1 MIRMTDTDR
10 LAARSATGRS
20 ATGRSTTGRST
31 TGRSAQAQLS
41 RTRPARRRERGEE
54 TRALLL
60 DEAERLFAAHG
71 FHGVGLAALA
81 TASGLGNAGLLHHF
95 PSKARLYGAVL
106 ARVGAELD
114 ALLDAALADAPNPRA
129 AARAMV
135 RLQATWTAERPQGAR
150 LVLRELLDNV
160 DRVGRARSLPLAG
173 YVDRM
178 CRVIEAAQAA
188 GHVAAGP
195 VVLPL
200 TQLLGSFAYALAV
213 RPTFAQMRPQD
224 AVLASDAAFA
234 QALVAVAEAALFT
247 GGHAHADPDAP

>member
-1 MIRMTDTDR
+1 MTDTDR
-10 LAARSATGRS
+10 LTA
-20 ATGRSTTGRST
+20 RSTTARST
-31 TGRSAQAQLS
+31 QAQRA

-81 TASGLGNAGLLHHF
+81 AARGLGNAGLLHHF

-114 ALLDAALADAPNPRA
+114 ALLDAALADAGGPRDA
-129 AARAMV
+129 ACAMV
-135 RLQATWTAERPQGAR
+135 RVQATWTAERPQGAR
-150 LVLRELLDNV
+150 LVLRELLDNL

-200 TQLLGSFAYALAV
+200 TQLLGGFAYALAV

-224 AVLASDAAFA
+224 AVLASDAAFVD
-234 QALVAVAEAALFT
+234 ALVALAEAALFT
-247 GGHAHADPDAP
+247 GGHAHADPDAR